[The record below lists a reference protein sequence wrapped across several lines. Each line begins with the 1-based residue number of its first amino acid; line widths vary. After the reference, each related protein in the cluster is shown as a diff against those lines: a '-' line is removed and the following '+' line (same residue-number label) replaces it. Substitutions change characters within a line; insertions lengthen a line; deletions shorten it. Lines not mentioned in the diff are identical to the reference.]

1 MALVHNMM
9 VRGLNAIYLQA
20 PYVKAAES
28 KAFCHYALHWC
39 NLLHCHHSGEET
51 DFFPELEQLTG
62 EKGLMDRNIEQHH
75 AFESGLTTFDDYVK
89 AVIAGKETF
98 DGQKMVKII
107 DSFGSVLVQ
116 HLSDEI
122 PTIVGLRKYADK
134 LGNLKQRFDEE
145 GEKNMVSL
153 SLLSLV
159 QFL

>member
-1 MALVHNMM
+1 MPCTGATCFI
-9 VRGLNAIYLQA
+9 AI
-20 PYVKAAES
+20 
-28 KAFCHYALHWC
+28 
-39 NLLHCHHSGEET
+39 N
-51 DFFPELEQLTG
+51 
-62 EKGLMDRNIEQHH
+62 
-75 AFESGLTTFDDYVK
+75 
-89 AVIAGKETF
+89 
-98 DGQKMVKII
+98 
-107 DSFGSVLVQ
+107 SFGSVLVQ